1 MEQLMLMVPNFF
13 VVDQWLFL
21 NFYKKS
27 LVAFWPIGYSRDDI
41 TKFDKSL
48 QVWFSEADIGGVLWK
63 KVLLEISENSEEN
76 TCARISFQYK

>member
-1 MEQLMLMVPNFF
+1 MVQLMLMVPNFF

-41 TKFDKSL
+41 TKFYKSL
-48 QVWFSEADIGGVLWK
+48 QVWFSEADIGGVL
-63 KVLLEISENSEEN
+63 
-76 TCARISFQYK
+76 